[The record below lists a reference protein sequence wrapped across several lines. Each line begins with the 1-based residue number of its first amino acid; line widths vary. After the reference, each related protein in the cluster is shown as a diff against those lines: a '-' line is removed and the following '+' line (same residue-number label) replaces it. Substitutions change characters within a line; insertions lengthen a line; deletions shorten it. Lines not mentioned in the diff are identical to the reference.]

1 MPRLKKKYTQPAEI
15 VPIIASVSVAPVFLS
30 VEHEAGNYLGVTEW
44 TIRRLIKTKNLVAKK
59 IGRRLIVK
67 RADLDA
73 LWDNEP
79 AFAGKEKA
87 A

>member
-1 MPRLKKKYTQPAEI
+1 MPRLKKKYTQPPEI
-15 VPIIASVSVAPVFLS
+15 VPVIAPVSVIPIFLS
-30 VEHEAGNYLGVTEW
+30 VEHEAGKYLGVTEW
-44 TIRRLIKTKNLVAKK
+44 TIRRLIKTKKLVAKR

-73 LWDNEP
+73 LWESEP
-79 AFAGKEKA
+79 VFAGKKKA

>member
-1 MPRLKKKYTQPAEI
+1 MPRLKKKYMQPAVQA
-15 VPIIASVSVAPVFLS
+15 VPTPTSVPFTPAFLS
-30 VEHEAGNYLGVTEW
+30 VEHEAGAYLGVTEW
-44 TIRRLIKTKNLVAKK
+44 TIRRLIKSGKLTAKK

-73 LWDNEP
+73 LWED
-79 AFAGKEKA
+79 A